1 MLTAPFI
8 YPLAYALRWYIRTDE
23 ILVENYLY
31 EWRKGWFWLWIFL
44 NDSEVINDG
53 TYTEYGDSEKY
64 YPKFIWEL
72 GDFWRS
78 WWFNSIRNSAVNYNN
93 YTAFFIIGKFIK
105 VVKHYG
111 NDKNFIEIRQF
122 EKKTLPAFNFY
133 LFGKKFFIGYAKSG
147 RFWIELF
154 K

>member
-8 YPLAYALRWYIRTDE
+8 YSLAYALRWHIRTDK

-31 EWRKGWFWLWIFL
+31 KWRKGWFWLWIFL
-44 NDSEVINDG
+44 NDSIYLSYNL
-53 TYTEYGDSEKY
+53 EYPIKQKY
-64 YPKFIWEL
+64 YPKWIWNSKS
-72 GDFWRS
+72 DFLKS
-78 WWFNSIRNSAVNYNN
+78 YWFNAIRNNGVNFNN
-93 YTAFFIIGKFIK
+93 YAAFFIIGKFIK

-147 RFWIELF
+147 RLWIELF